1 LNILS
6 LLAAAVAVVLAAAA
20 AQEVS
25 AQGRVL
31 ALPLELTTQSPL
43 ALVEMEQL
51 PQREALLVMILY
63 SAPLHRL
70 AVAAV
75 DQTGQMPPL

>member
-1 LNILS
+1 LS
-6 LLAAAVAVVLAAAA
+6 SRVVAVAVVLAAAA
-20 AQEVS
+20 AQAGF
-25 AQGRVL
+25 AQARVL
-31 ALPLELTTQSPL
+31 ALPLERTTQSPL
-43 ALVEMEQL
+43 AVVAMALQ